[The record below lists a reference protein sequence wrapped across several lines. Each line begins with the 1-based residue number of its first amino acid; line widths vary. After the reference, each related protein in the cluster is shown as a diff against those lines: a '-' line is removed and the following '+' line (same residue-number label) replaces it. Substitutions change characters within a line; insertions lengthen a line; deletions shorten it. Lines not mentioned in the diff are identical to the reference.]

1 MKLWQCPSCNGS
13 GGEIDVV
20 CDDGTGPQETCGFCN
35 GKGELTRRRFFVA
48 LGYTSAWK
56 RHEKQRKLAALR
68 TTAKV
73 SPLETA
79 HV

>member
-13 GGEIDVV
+13 GGEIDVI

-68 TTAKV
+68 TT
-73 SPLETA
+73 TA
-79 HV
+79 VCNTAGH